1 MKRFILIF
9 LLSFI
14 NLNVFGQS
22 LSDSLINKTISYE
35 LKYDNSIIL
44 IDSGGEYYRWYPD
57 YGIFSNLDI
66 SFKLGVIR
74 HIPFDARIFTGV
86 STSCGI
92 GIYKPLNNKYVLN
105 FNINYHHLTND
116 VGRYFDIN
124 SALQY
129 KLCDLSEVNKRPNTE
144 CNVYFT
150 LGGGLGKTEGG
161 YYQTQYG
168 EYNYEMFLGF
178 AVTCKQKNW
187 KLRFED
193 ILYLPGKLAWDGFDL
208 YRPSRNYF
216 HCWTIGISFNLG
228 LTKKDKIM
236 LQHIIYLLEN
246 K

>member
-1 MKRFILIF
+1 MKRFIFIF

-74 HIPFDARIFTGV
+74 NTPFDSRIFTGV

-161 YYQTQYG
+161 YYQSLYG

-228 LTKKDKIM
+228 LTKKDKLM
-236 LQHIIYLLEN
+236 LQHLIYLLEN

>member
-22 LSDSLINKTISYE
+22 LTDSLINRTISYE

-44 IDSGGEYYRWYPD
+44 IDSSGEYYRWYPD
-57 YGIFSNLDI
+57 YSLISNWDI
-66 SFKLGVIR
+66 SIKLGLIR
-74 HIPFDARIFTGV
+74 HIPFNPKIFTGV
-86 STSCGI
+86 STSFGI
-92 GIYKPLNNKYVLN
+92 GLYKPLNNKYVLN
-105 FNINYHHLTND
+105 FNTNYHHLTND

-124 SALQY
+124 SSLLY
-129 KLCDLSEVNKRPNTE
+129 KLFDLSEVNKRPNTE

-150 LGGGLGKTEGG
+150 LGGGLGKSEGG
-161 YYQTQYG
+161 YYHTQYG

-178 AVTCKQKNW
+178 AVTCKHKNW
-187 KLRFED
+187 KLRFDD
-193 ILYLPGKLAWDGFDL
+193 IIYLPGKLAWNGFDL
-208 YRPSRNYF
+208 YKPTRNYF
-216 HCWTIGISFNLG
+216 HCWTISVSFNLG
-228 LTKKDKIM
+228 LLNEDKLM